1 MIYVAVF
8 LGGCFVGSMALLV
21 LAVLAAGGME

>member
-8 LGGCFVGSMALLV
+8 LGGCFVGTVTLLA
-21 LAVLAAGGME
+21 LAVLAAGGLK